1 MANEPIYV
9 GPDKI
14 HLSWEM
20 VKAETVFTGFRKEAR
35 ARLILKPGT
44 GRILINGMLLDHAPN
59 SLAREKILA
68 PLRLDE
74 KFAKKHDFLLKV
86 KGGGVMGQAE
96 ACAMAIARAM
106 AAASAS
112 LKEKLLAFDRHL
124 LVGDPRRTEPKKPNR
139 RSARRFKQKS
149 YR

>member
-1 MANEPIYV
+1 
-9 GPDKI
+9 
-14 HLSWEM
+14 M
-20 VKAETVFTGFRKEAR
+20 VKAEQLFTGSRKEAR
-35 ARLILKPGT
+35 ARLILRPGS
-44 GRILINGMLLDHAPN
+44 GRVFVNSMLVDLLPN
-59 SLAREKILA
+59 TLAREKILT

-74 KFAKKHDFLLKV
+74 KFAKKYDFWLKV
-86 KGGGVMGQAE
+86 RGGGVMGQAE

-106 AAASAS
+106 AAASSS
-112 LKEKLLAFDRHL
+112 LRAKILELDRHL

>member
-1 MANEPIYV
+1 
-9 GPDKI
+9 
-14 HLSWEM
+14 M
-20 VKAETVFTGFRKEAR
+20 VKAEPIFTGFRKEAR
-35 ARLILKPGT
+35 ARLLLRPGA
-44 GRILINGMLLDHAPN
+44 GRIFINGMLLDHLPN
-59 SLAREKILA
+59 TLAREKILA
-68 PLRLDE
+68 PLKLDE
-74 KFAKKHDFLLKV
+74 KFAKKHDFLIKV
-86 KGGGVMGQAE
+86 RGGGVMGQAE

-112 LKEKLLAFDRHL
+112 LKEKILSLDRHL

>member
-1 MANEPIYV
+1 
-9 GPDKI
+9 
-14 HLSWEM
+14 M
-20 VKAETVFTGFRKEAR
+20 VKAETIFTGFRKEAR
-35 ARLILKPGT
+35 ARLILRPGT
-44 GRILINGMLLDHAPN
+44 GRIFINGMLLDHLPN

-74 KFAKKHDFLLKV
+74 KFAKKHDFSLKV
-86 KGGGVMGQAE
+86 RGGGVMGQAE

-112 LKEKLLAFDRHL
+112 LKEKILSLDRHL